1 MSATHTTTTEDSAGE
16 TDTLPSG
23 EILTRLNAAYA
34 QQILET
40 ISTEAKPARDI
51 AVECG
56 ASRATVYRRLNSL
69 QEAGLVETEMQYD
82 GDGHHRTVFKTN
94 FESLALEMTVD
105 GLTVTFDGAGTG
117 HSSIGARPSASGD

>member
-1 MSATHTTTTEDSAGE
+1 MSATHTTATEDSEGGRN
-16 TDTLPSG
+16 TLASG

-34 QQILET
+34 QEILET
-40 ISTEAKPARDI
+40 ISTEARPAREI

-69 QEAGLVETEMQYD
+69 KEAGLVETEMQYD
-82 GDGHHRTVFKTN
+82 GGGHHRTVFKTN

-105 GLTVTFDGAGTG
+105 GLTVTVSGAGAD
-117 HSSIGARPSASGD
+117 HSSTGSRPSATGD

>member
-1 MSATHTTTTEDSAGE
+1 MSITDTTTTEDSEGE
-16 TDTLPSG
+16 TDTLPSS

-34 QQILET
+34 QQILEA
-40 ISTEAKPARDI
+40 ISTDAKPARDI

-82 GDGHHRTVFKTN
+82 GDGHHRTVFRTD

-105 GLTVTFDGAGTG
+105 GLTMTFRDAD
-117 HSSIGARPSASGD
+117 HSSTESRPTASGD

>member
-1 MSATHTTTTEDSAGE
+1 MSATHTTATEDAEGG
-16 TDTLPSG
+16 TDTLPSR

-34 QQILET
+34 QDILEM
-40 ISTEAKPARDI
+40 ISTEAKPAREI

-69 QEAGLVETEMQYD
+69 KEAGLVETEMQYD
-82 GDGHHRTVFKTN
+82 GNGNHRTVFETN

-105 GLTVTFDGAGTG
+105 GLTVTFSGAGGG
-117 HSSIGARPSASGD
+117 HSSTGSRPSAAGD